1 MGHFPA
7 PFGNEIRIGILEAL
21 LAFAFSFIM
30 LLSLLA
36 GMKHIFHDVESTKVN
51 HYFVMINLLFS
62 SLLALIYTNDL
73 FTAYVFVEINTIAS
87 CAIVMLKDNKGTLVA
102 ATRYLFMSLLGS
114 GLFLIGI
121 TILYD
126 VTGHLLMSNIQSS
139 VAALMESGQYHL
151 ALEVVLA
158 LFCVGLA
165 TKSALFP
172 FHSWLPDAH
181 GSSTTSS
188 SAILSGLVLKGYIII
203 LIKIIYRVIGFEYVS
218 QMRGKDILFVLGLA
232 AMIMGSVMALREKD
246 IKRMIAYSSVAQ
258 IGYIYMG
265 IGAGSELA
273 MAAAC
278 LHILVHAITKT
289 MMFCAAGGFMEVSG
303 DGQKFWQ
310 IRGAGRRNVLAGIA
324 FCVGSFSLIGI
335 PGLAGFTSKILFIT
349 SALELSSPRMIA
361 MLICLAISTV
371 LNALYYFPTMQ
382 LVFARTDDKLT
393 FVPDR
398 KDYGFIF
405 AMIVFIVLNFAVG
418 IGSGR
423 LITLIE
429 QGLQMFA

>member
-1 MGHFPA
+1 
-7 PFGNEIRIGILEAL
+7 
-21 LAFAFSFIM
+21 
-30 LLSLLA
+30 
-36 GMKHIFHDVESTKVN
+36 
-51 HYFVMINLLFS
+51 
-62 SLLALIYTNDL
+62 
-73 FTAYVFVEINTIAS
+73 
-87 CAIVMLKDNKGTLVA
+87 MLKDNKGTLVA